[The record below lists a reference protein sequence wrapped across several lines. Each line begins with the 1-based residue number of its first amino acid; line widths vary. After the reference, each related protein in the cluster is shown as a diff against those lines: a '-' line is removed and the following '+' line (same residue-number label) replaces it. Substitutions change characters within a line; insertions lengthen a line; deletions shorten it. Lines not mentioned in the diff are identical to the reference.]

1 MVETPSQTGRAGR
14 PVGILG
20 GMGPAAGADF
30 SVLFVTACTEY
41 LRSHGLEVRD
51 QAYPEHWLAQLPIPD
66 RSAALLRRDAGD
78 HQPAEPMKQALG
90 RLAALGVGTVAIA
103 CNTAHAWHSQLQ
115 EAFPQVRVL
124 HAMEEVAA
132 ELVGRRVEQVGLL
145 ATEGTY
151 ASGLY
156 EAALQARNIACV
168 IPTAQ
173 ERTTLMR
180 GIYDGVKAGRMSL
193 AAALFSQVAE
203 TLASRHGLDCL
214 ILGCTEIPLA
224 LRPQMLRLGL
234 DAIDPGRV
242 LAKKL
247 AACAY
252 GCEELAAVSR
262 TI

>member
-1 MVETPSQTGRAGR
+1 MVEVPSQTGRAIR

-66 RSAALLRRDAGD
+66 RSAALLRQDAGH
-78 HQPAEPMKQALG
+78 HQPAEPLKQALG

-115 EAFPQVRVL
+115 EAFPQIRVL
-124 HAMEEVAA
+124 NAMEEVAA
-132 ELVGRRVEQVGLL
+132 ELAGRWVKKAGLL

-156 EAALQARNIACV
+156 EAALRARNIACV
-168 IPTAQ
+168 VPTAQ
-173 ERTTLMR
+173 ERATLMR
-180 GIYDGVKAGRMSL
+180 GIYDGVKAGRMAL
-193 AAALFSQVAE
+193 AVACFTQVAE
-203 TLASRHGLDCL
+203 ALVSRHGLDCL
-214 ILGCTEIPLA
+214 IMGCTEIPLA
-224 LRPQMLRLGL
+224 LRPQMLRPGL
-234 DAIDPGRV
+234 DWLDPARV

-247 AACAY
+247 AVCAY
-252 GCEELAAVSR
+252 GRV
-262 TI
+262 

>member
-1 MVETPSQTGRAGR
+1 MVEALSQTRRAGR

-30 SVLFVTACTEY
+30 SMLFVTACTEY
-41 LRSHGLEVRD
+41 LRSHGFEVRD

-66 RSAALLRRDAGD
+66 RSAALLRQDVGC
-78 HQPAEPMKQALG
+78 HQPAEPLKQALG

-124 HAMEEVAA
+124 HAMDEVAA
-132 ELVGRRVEQVGLL
+132 ELADRRVRQAGLL

-156 EAALQARNIACV
+156 ETALQARNIAC
-168 IPTAQ
+168 IDPTSR
-173 ERTTLMR
+173 ERATLMR
-180 GIYDGVKAGRMSL
+180 GIYDGVKAGRLEL
-193 AAALFSQVAE
+193 AASCFAQVAE
-203 TLASRHGLDCL
+203 ALSSRHNLDCL
-214 ILGCTEIPLA
+214 IMGCTEIPLA
-224 LRPQMLRLGL
+224 LNPQMLRPGL
-234 DAIDPGRV
+234 DWFDSARV
-242 LAKKL
+242 LAKRL

-252 GCEELAAVSR
+252 EHENLSPLS
-262 TI
+262 TTS